1 MNTSFALAL
10 FAGAVSASD
19 WHQQHSAPAAPQYPQ
34 QGHYSGYQH
43 YQQKPSYHH
52 QQYSAPHYGSYNPW
66 GQPQHH
72 MAPPAP
78 VVPEGW
84 FSADSQ
90 FSPPRIQYVPAQ
102 IHEQTMAS
110 CQFYSF
116 FESTPFTSGTVDF
129 AQFPHKAA
137 MLNYK
142 FSFLAP
148 EANYTLTLCTY
159 GALGEN
165 CADAGPEFNPLRE
178 LDYNGE
184 PIDFQDL
191 SRGTA
196 NGFTT
201 DANGAFSGIQESFM

>member
-1 MNTSFALAL
+1 
-10 FAGAVSASD
+10 
-19 WHQQHSAPAAPQYPQ
+19 
-34 QGHYSGYQH
+34 
-43 YQQKPSYHH
+43 
-52 QQYSAPHYGSYNPW
+52 
-66 GQPQHH
+66 
-72 MAPPAP
+72 
-78 VVPEGW
+78 
-84 FSADSQ
+84 
-90 FSPPRIQYVPAQ
+90 
-102 IHEQTMAS
+102 MAS

-137 MLNYK
+137 MINVNFKL
-142 FSFLAP
+142 LAI

-165 CADAGPEFNPLRE
+165 CADAGPEFNPLKE
-178 LDYNGE
+178 LDYDGE